1 MGIHLL
7 HCVHDNKHI
16 GTHDAICDTFAT
28 ITPDVGFHMGQE
40 QLHALPSTTFNSS
53 HQQVDIVLTKDAIH
67 TLTNIVVAYPTRT
80 DLLPP
85 SCAIQ
90 GFVTSDAAQTKEK
103 NYCNRHPTNQF
114 LP

>member
-1 MGIHLL
+1 MMQFVTPLL
-7 HCVHDNKHI
+7 PLRQMLV
-16 GTHDAICDTFAT
+16 
-28 ITPDVGFHMGQE
+28 
-40 QLHALPSTTFNSS
+40 STWDKNNYMRFLQPHSIPL
-53 HQQVDIVLTKDAIH
+53 VDIVLTKDAIH

-114 LP
+114 FP